1 MKKQEMDLSINYNRL
16 PKRLKSLV
24 GKART
29 VSIGYTDQSKLSA
42 VARWKERMVRAGI
55 KGYDLARHVGKSQ
68 AQLSVW
74 MSFAKEPTDENFLLV
89 ERGLYELE
97 TKGE

>member
-1 MKKQEMDLSINYNRL
+1 MKKQEIILEVNYNRL
-16 PKRLKSLV
+16 PKRLR
-24 GKART
+24 GKARQ
-29 VSIGYTDQSKLSA
+29 VAIAYTDQSKLSA
-42 VARWKERMVRAGI
+42 VSRWKERMVRAGI
-55 KGYDLARHVGKSQ
+55 KGYDLARHIGKSQ

-89 ERGLYELE
+89 EKGLYELE